1 MTRHHLAYDDQG
13 RLLID
18 VRGPRF
24 SAAIT
29 ATVLLT
35 ALVVRGPVGTGL
47 LAWQWAAFATST
59 LFGLAWSP
67 YGNVFRFLKRRF
79 DLGPPPATELEA
91 GPRFAQAC
99 GFAVTSVALIALV
112 VGAPLIGWIAAGVV
126 LALSLLLAT
135 TGLCIG
141 CELYVVGQRV
151 RDRARRLTASGGAS
165 AGTPADAVAGSP
177 PSEPRGRARTFD
189 DHDLAA
195 LGLDLTGAT
204 AGAVLLGSPT
214 CSRCPQV
221 ERVLAEVAALVG
233 DFPWIRVDAGE
244 HLDLARRLKVIRV
257 PTVLVLS
264 PSGELLART
273 SDVPS
278 VADVL
283 AAVEQRS
290 DDARG
295 HLGGHLGGHL
305 EGAAPVG
312 GH

>member
-1 MTRHHLAYDDQG
+1 MTKHLAYDDQG

-47 LAWQWAAFATST
+47 VAWQWATFATST

-99 GFAVTSVALIALV
+99 GFAVTSAALTAFVL
-112 VGAPLIGWIAAGVV
+112 GAPLVGWIAAGVV

-151 RDRARRLTASGGAS
+151 RHRARRLTA
-165 AGTPADAVAGSP
+165 AGGSP
-177 PSEPRGRARTFD
+177 EPGDRARAFD

-221 ERVLAEVAALVG
+221 ERVLAEVAALAG
-233 DFPWIRVDAGE
+233 DFRWIRVDTGE

-264 PSGELLART
+264 PAGELLART

-278 VADVL
+278 VGEVL
-283 AAVEQRS
+283 ATVGQRS
-290 DDARG
+290 DDPR
-295 HLGGHLGGHL
+295 GHL
-305 EGAAPVG
+305 EGAAPVS

>member
-1 MTRHHLAYDDQG
+1 MTKQLAYDDQG

-47 LAWQWAAFATST
+47 VAWQWATFATST

-99 GFAVTSVALIALV
+99 GFAVTSVALAAFAL
-112 VGAPLIGWIAAGVV
+112 GAPLVGWSAAGVV

-151 RDRARRLTASGGAS
+151 RDRARRLTAAGGA
-165 AGTPADAVAGSP
+165 AEAPAAGSP
-177 PSEPRGRARTFD
+177 PREPRVRARTFD

-195 LGLDLTGAT
+195 LGLDLTGAA

-221 ERVLAEVAALVG
+221 ERVLAEVAALTG
-233 DFPWIRVDAGE
+233 DFRWIRVDTGE

-257 PTVLVLS
+257 PTVLVIS
-264 PSGELLART
+264 PTGELLART

-278 VADVL
+278 VDEVL
-283 AAVEQRS
+283 AAVGQRS
-290 DDARG
+290 DDP
-295 HLGGHLGGHL
+295 HGHL
-305 EGAAPVG
+305 EGAAPVRD
-312 GH
+312 H